1 MGKAVR
7 NGRLV
12 VLPPTSWSHVSN
24 RAPLRLDAWPIQGA
38 QKYRPSTNN
47 RLVSTDVALS
57 FTGLHI
63 HRSLAPSIS
72 INLRN
77 SSVLSRMSFFNGTG
91 ISYKFRTAFD
101 HPGFDEWYSGCLFIL
116 TESTTRKKRK
126 KLHSQA
132 GNKRPSPEKIESMG
146 VAQRVRLW

>member
-63 HRSLAPSIS
+63 HRSLAPPIS

-77 SSVLSRMSFFNGTG
+77 SSVLSRTSFSNGTQ
-91 ISYKFRTAFD
+91 ISYSFRTCFD
-101 HPGFDEWYSGCLFIL
+101 RLSFDEWVMSKFSQHGKQMIKIAKML
-116 TESTTRKKRK
+116 K
-126 KLHSQA
+126 KLNECFKKQHF
-132 GNKRPSPEKIESMG
+132 NVEKTTPQFVLG
-146 VAQRVRLW
+146 